1 MSLVVQ
7 KYGGSSLAN
16 PDLIKNVAKRV
27 ASAHDRSDSVVATV
41 SAMGNLT
48 DDLLEI
54 ASEVSDRPDPRELDV
69 LLATGELQSC
79 ALVAMAL
86 RSIGK
91 KAISLSGAQA
101 GIQTDSSYGKAKI
114 SRLSPER
121 IRHELGKDNIVIVA
135 GFQGVTEESDITTL
149 GRGASDLTAVALA
162 AALKADRCEIYTDVD
177 GIYTADPR
185 MVPKAQKLDEI
196 GFEEMLELAS
206 YGAKMNPRSI
216 ELGMVYNVPILV
228 ASSFEDLPG
237 TLIHAGADMNI
248 EVGEIR
254 NRVRG
259 IATEKEVTKITV
271 YSVID
276 RPGVAA
282 SLFKPLAD
290 ADISVDVIV
299 QNASVSGTTDLTFT
313 VKSADL
319 ISAMD
324 VVRAVS
330 KDLGIKDVGHSTG
343 LAKVSIV
350 GTGMQDSPGYA
361 AKMFSSLSERDINI
375 EMITTSEIRITCL
388 VKEEATADAAKALH
402 EAFELDKT
410 K

>member
-101 GIQTDSSYGKAKI
+101 GIRTDSSYGKAKI

-121 IRHELGKDNIVIVA
+121 IRQELGKDNIVIVA

-319 ISAMD
+319 VSAMD

>member
-16 PDLIKNVAKRV
+16 PDLIRNVARRV
-27 ASAHDRSDSVVATV
+27 ASAHDRSGQVVATV
-41 SAMGNLT
+41 SAMGDLT
-48 DDLLEI
+48 DDLLKI
-54 ASEVSDRPDPRELDV
+54 ASQVSDRPDPRELDV
-69 LLATGELQSC
+69 LLSTGELQSC

-91 KAISLSGAQA
+91 RAVSLSGAQA
-101 GIQTDSSYGKAKI
+101 GIRTDSSYGKAKI
-114 SRLSPER
+114 SGLCPER
-121 IRHELGKDNIVIVA
+121 IEQELKNNNIVIVA
-135 GFQGVTEESDITTL
+135 GFQGITEKMDITTL

-237 TLIHAGADMNI
+237 TLIHGGADMNI

-259 IATEKEVTKITV
+259 IATEKEVAKVTV
-271 YSVID
+271 YSVVD
-276 RPGVAA
+276 SPGVAA
-282 SLFKPLAD
+282 SLFEPLAN

-313 VKSADL
+313 VKSSDL
-319 ISAMD
+319 DATMD
-324 VVRAVS
+324 VVRLVS
-330 KDLGIKDVGHSTG
+330 KNLGMEDVGYSTG

-361 AKMFSSLSERDINI
+361 AKMFAALSEGNINI
-375 EMITTSEIRITCL
+375 EMIPTSEIRITCL
-388 VKEEATADAAKALH
+388 VKEESTADAAKVLH

>member
-101 GIQTDSSYGKAKI
+101 GIRTDSSYGKAKI

-121 IRHELGKDNIVIVA
+121 IRQELGKDNIVIVA

-237 TLIHAGADMNI
+237 TLIHSGADMNI

-319 ISAMD
+319 VSAMD

-361 AKMFSSLSERDINI
+361 AKMFSSLSESDINI

>member
-101 GIQTDSSYGKAKI
+101 GIRTDSSYGKAKI

-299 QNASVSGTTDLTFT
+299 QNSSVSGTTDLTFT

-361 AKMFSSLSERDINI
+361 AKMFSSLSESDINI

>member
-101 GIQTDSSYGKAKI
+101 GIRTDSSYGKAKI

-361 AKMFSSLSERDINI
+361 AKMFSSLSESDINI

-410 K
+410 E

>member
-101 GIQTDSSYGKAKI
+101 GIRTDSSYGKAKI

-361 AKMFSSLSERDINI
+361 AKMFSSLSESGINI

>member
-101 GIQTDSSYGKAKI
+101 GIRTDSSYGKAKI

-121 IRHELGKDNIVIVA
+121 IRQELGKDNIVIVA

-162 AALKADRCEIYTDVD
+162 AALEADRCEIYTDVD

-237 TLIHAGADMNI
+237 TLIHSGADMNI

>member
-101 GIQTDSSYGKAKI
+101 GIRTDSSYGKAKI

-361 AKMFSSLSERDINI
+361 AKMFSSLSESDINI

-410 K
+410 I

>member
-121 IRHELGKDNIVIVA
+121 IRQELGKDNIVIVA

>member
-101 GIQTDSSYGKAKI
+101 GIRTDSSYGKAKI

-121 IRHELGKDNIVIVA
+121 IRQELGKDNIVIVA

-162 AALKADRCEIYTDVD
+162 AALEADRCEIYTDVD

-361 AKMFSSLSERDINI
+361 AKMFSSLSESDINI